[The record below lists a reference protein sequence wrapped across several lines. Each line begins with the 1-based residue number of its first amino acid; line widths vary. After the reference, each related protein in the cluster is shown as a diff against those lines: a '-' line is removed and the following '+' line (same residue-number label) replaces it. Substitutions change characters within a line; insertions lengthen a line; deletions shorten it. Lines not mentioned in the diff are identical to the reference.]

1 MKNLN
6 LIEPK
11 TLSGFMELEP
21 SRQRL
26 FNAVLDTIRHSFEA
40 YSFLP
45 IDTPVIEYSS
55 VLNAKAGEE
64 TQKQIYRFL
73 KGDTDMSLRF
83 DLTVPLAKYV
93 AKNYHNLT
101 FPFRRYQIGK
111 VYRGERPQKGRF
123 REFYQADI
131 DIVGDG
137 ALSIFCDAEIPS
149 IIAGVFKSL
158 GFNDFTI
165 MLSNRKILQGFLESL
180 KLQEKTTAIGTVLD
194 KLKKIGIE
202 KVKEELVKLDIKK
215 SAIDKIT
222 KFISIAG
229 TTNEQISILNSQFS
243 ALDSQLF
250 TYGVNELQQVIDGIR
265 AFGIS
270 DKNFQ
275 IDLSIIRGLDY
286 YTGTVF
292 ETFIMGHES
301 VGSVCSGGRY
311 GNLAGLYIDKQLPG
325 VGISIGVTRLFD
337 KLESELA
344 KNLKPTPSSDV
355 LVVSADNNIT
365 SLIPIAMKLKELGL
379 SPLLFLEDTKLKKK
393 FQYAE
398 KLNIPFMVIIG
409 ENERETNTITLK
421 NLNSGKQLE
430 QIALKEVH
438 KIIIDFYN

>member
-1 MKNLN
+1 MKNNN

-21 SRQRL
+21 NRQRL
-26 FNAVLDTIRHSFEA
+26 FNTVLDTIRNSFET

-64 TQKQIYRFL
+64 TQKQIYRFT

-93 AKNYHNLT
+93 AKNYHNLA

-137 ALSIFCDAEIPS
+137 NLSVICDAEIPS
-149 IIAGVFKSL
+149 IIAGVFKAL

-165 MLSNRKILQGFLESL
+165 CLSNRKILQGFLESL
-180 KLQEKTTAIGTVLD
+180 DLIDKTIAIGTVLD
-194 KLKKIGIE
+194 KLKKIGLDKI
-202 KVKEELVKLDIKK
+202 KEELVKLEIKK
-215 SAIDKIT
+215 TAIDKIIE
-222 KFISIAG
+222 FVSITG
-229 TTNEQISILNSQFS
+229 TTDEQLKILNSQFANS
-243 ALDSQLF
+243 NYKLLNIGIAELSQV
-250 TYGVNELQQVIDGIR
+250 VNTIR

-270 DKNFQ
+270 DNNF
-275 IDLSIIRGLDY
+275 ILDLSIIRGLDY

-292 ETFIMGHES
+292 ETFIKGHES

-311 GNLAGLYIDKQLPG
+311 DNLAGLYIDKQLPG

-337 KLESELA
+337 KLETELA
-344 KNLKPTPSSDV
+344 KNLTLKPISQV
-355 LVVSADNNIT
+355 LIVSADSDMTTLPTIAAKLKNLNIT
-365 SLIPIAMKLKELGL
+365 
-379 SPLLFLEDTKLKKK
+379 PLLYLEDCKLKKK

-398 KLNIPFMVIIG
+398 KLCIKYMAIIG
-409 ENERETNTITLK
+409 ESERTNNTVTLK
-421 NLNSGKQLE
+421 NLITGEQWQQITLE
-430 QIALKEVH
+430 EVV
-438 KIIIDFYN
+438 KIIK